1 MPWLKQVRI
10 LTIIT
15 HQGVQQLPQNHCNM
29 SIMCIFLVQGKYHI
43 FHLHLEMIFFVR

>member
-1 MPWLKQVRI
+1 MAETQVRI

-15 HQGVQQLPQNHCNM
+15 QQGSAAAPTEFCNV